1 MMVRQPDVNGEYTST
16 AVTFEKGM
24 LVTLRDNA
32 VVRVL
37 SSYGS
42 GSAIV
47 VEGAVLGK
55 PADGEWPIT
64 LPTALPSNSAE
75 LRAGL
80 PAPIPIRLVLPFYP
94 GMTVYDALYAVG
106 GPTPFAR
113 TADSYV
119 VRAGERIELDA
130 AALWDG
136 DGLHGDLPLQPRD
149 QVVVPAAELFV
160 TVLGLGQ
167 PPRRHPLPAR
177 SHRQRLPAAGR
188 RAHPRGRPGTGPL
201 RGQDRP
207 QPARRGA
214 GRPGD
219 QRRHPDR
226 RTPGDPA
233 PAGRHPARRP
243 HHQPVQQHRHRHQHR
258 QRLDRSLA
266 VADTHVLKLDCA
278 RVISLDTRKPP
289 CPQPS
294 QTAVPTLTLCVPL
307 DYVPPRSRFR
317 IPHDRV
323 LSMSA
328 VVSQR
333 WSRQP
338 TVRIVTLRTSWTR
351 PLETSNGPMN
361 EPWRSCS
368 RGHLQR
374 LRQTPARAC
383 HGSAHE

>member
-1 MMVRQPDVNGEYTST
+1 MMNDRVVVPVDRVTVSITGAIELPGEYELLRGATVADLVNQAGGPTPYANRRRMMVRQPDMNGEYTSM
-16 AVTFEKGM
+16 AVTFEEGM

-47 VEGAVLGK
+47 VEGAVFGK
-55 PADGEWPIT
+55 PADGDGPIT

-75 LRAGL
+75 LRTGL

-149 QVVVPAAELFV
+149 QVVVPAAEVFV

-167 PPRRHPLPAR
+167 PPRRDPLPAR

-188 RAHPRGRPGTGPL
+188 RAYPRGRPGTGPL

-214 GRPGD
+214 RRPGD

-226 RTPGDPA
+226 RTPSDPA

-243 HHQPVQQHRHRHQHR
+243 HHQPVQQHGHGDQHR
-258 QRLDRSLA
+258 QRLDRSL
-266 VADTHVLKLDCA
+266 
-278 RVISLDTRKPP
+278 
-289 CPQPS
+289 
-294 QTAVPTLTLCVPL
+294 
-307 DYVPPRSRFR
+307 
-317 IPHDRV
+317 
-323 LSMSA
+323 
-328 VVSQR
+328 
-333 WSRQP
+333 
-338 TVRIVTLRTSWTR
+338 
-351 PLETSNGPMN
+351 
-361 EPWRSCS
+361 
-368 RGHLQR
+368 R
-374 LRQTPARAC
+374 LGWALTPAPSVAPSPTPIYHAPNSLLGDGDFRAC
-383 HGSAHE
+383 APTTGCPCCLSHARNRPP